1 MAFSMSSSHQIYNS
15 SLESLHRN
23 QELSSPI
30 IVIAVHP
37 FRESD
42 LIARLLT
49 PTFGKISAIGR
60 HARGSKK
67 RFPSSID
74 VFDRG
79 VARLTREK
87 NGGLGLKEFSPSHS
101 LSNLRIDL
109 DKLSAASL
117 LCECV
122 DRIVQEDTGED
133 PRDTFELIDL
143 TLNAI
148 DEAEDLRPILRA
160 TLVALTSL
168 LKIEG
173 VVDLTNHPVSK
184 HTLMTGI
191 HAVESFSER
200 KLLTRSV
207 IEPLLDRL
215 SKG

>member
-1 MAFSMSSSHQIYNS
+1 MSSSNQIYNS

-23 QELSSPI
+23 QEISSPI
-30 IVIAVHP
+30 IVITVHP

-74 VFDRG
+74 LFDRG
-79 VARLTREK
+79 NARLTREK
-87 NGGLGLKEFSPSHS
+87 NGGLGLKEFSPSHT
-101 LSNLRIDL
+101 LSQLRADL
-109 DKLSAASL
+109 DKLSAASF

-122 DRIVQEDTGED
+122 DRIVQEATGED
-133 PRDTFELIDL
+133 PRNTFELLDL
-143 TLNAI
+143 ALNAI
-148 DEAEDLRPILRA
+148 DEADNVRPMLRA

-173 VVDLTNHPVSK
+173 VVDLTGHPVSK
-184 HTLMTGI
+184 HTLMAGLQ
-191 HAVESFSER
+191 AVESFSER
-200 KLLTRSV
+200 KLLTRSA
-207 IEPLLDRL
+207 IEPLLQRL
-215 SKG
+215 SK